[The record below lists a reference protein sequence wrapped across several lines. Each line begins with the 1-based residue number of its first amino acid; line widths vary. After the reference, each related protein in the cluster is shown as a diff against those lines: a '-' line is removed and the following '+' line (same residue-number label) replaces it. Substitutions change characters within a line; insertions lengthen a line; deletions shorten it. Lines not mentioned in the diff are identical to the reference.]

1 MKDCT
6 GASLMK
12 IMMMTFCGERAGCLG
27 LHNGDDN
34 DCYEDN
40 NLRVER
46 AGCVVLEPQHQL
58 RSVIDD
64 QGFYLKGN
72 PQVIMTMKAI
82 MTMMMM
88 VSVMI
93 EIYFSAR

>member
-1 MKDCT
+1 
-6 GASLMK
+6 
-12 IMMMTFCGERAGCLG
+12 MMMTFCGERAGCLG

-34 DCYEDN
+34 DCYEDK

-46 AGCVVLEPQHQL
+46 ARCVVLEPQHQL

-64 QGFYLKGN
+64 QGLYLKGKGN
-72 PQVIMTMKAI
+72 PEVIMMMKAI